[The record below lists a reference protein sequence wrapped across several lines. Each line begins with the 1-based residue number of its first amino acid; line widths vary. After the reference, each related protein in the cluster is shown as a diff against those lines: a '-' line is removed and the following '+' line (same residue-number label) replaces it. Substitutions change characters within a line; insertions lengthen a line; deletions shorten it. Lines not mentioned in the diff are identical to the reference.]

1 MIVAGS
7 MTIFRILA
15 ASAALVLL
23 SGCGETTRSI
33 GFLSSPGAGGD
44 GAAGQGNGSVG
55 DSALPASACQSLGH
69 CGGDLQRSDA
79 TQVPSALGGTEWVA
93 TAPDACQEQ
102 LPTQEAYDACD
113 KVRPSVDGGVTGGL
127 MYPLLPF
134 EHALVI
140 VPGSDGSSF
149 DLHFRASAHLAMFF
163 SATCRAG
170 WAVALSCP
178 ALGRRIY
185 ESTVAESN
193 VRGLRCADD
202 EAEGAAAPVSYQL
215 TQFFDVPCV
224 EREKNGVIS
233 LVNHNNL
240 SSPVAPVDYCV
251 QGDTLEL
258 SGHDDQMLFNPAFSV
273 RTLRASSADVYGP
286 RARRQRNWRRLR
298 RLVQNR
304 LPGLRR
310 PRAKRQRRRR
320 RLRRERV
327 PPTPALASTAR
338 RIRGEERR
346 RLRRPLRLGLLV
358 SQRQARRRRARYRLA
373 KRRLPKGRFSDS
385 DPIACPH

>member
-1 MIVAGS
+1 MIAAS
-7 MTIFRILA
+7 SIMSFRILA
-15 ASAALVLL
+15 ASVALLLL
-23 SGCGETTRSI
+23 SACGETTRPI
-33 GFLSSPGAGGD
+33 GFLSSLGEAGAGGD
-44 GAAGQGNGSVG
+44 GAVAQGNAG
-55 DSALPASACQSLGH
+55 DSALPASACESLGH

-93 TAPDACQEQ
+93 AALDACQED

-202 EAEGAAAPVSYQL
+202 DQGGCACDYQL
-215 TQFFDVPCV
+215 TQFFDVPYAWSA
-224 EREKNGVIS
+224 KNGVIS

-251 QGDTLEL
+251 KGETLEL
-258 SGHDDQMLFNPAFSV
+258 SGHGDQMLFNPAFSV
-273 RTLRASSADVYGP
+273 RTLELHPPTCTDDVQDGNETGVDCGGSCKTGCP
-286 RARRQRNWRRLR
+286 ACDDR
-298 RLVQNR
+298 VQN
-304 LPGLRR
+304 GSEDGVDCGG
-310 PRAKRQRRRR
+310 
-320 RLRRERV
+320 RECPDTCACFNGTQDPWEEGV
-327 PPTPALASTAR
+327 DCGGPCALACSCR
-338 RIRGEERR
+338 NGKHDVDE
-346 RLRRPLRLGLLV
+346 LGIDCGGAC
-358 SQRQARRRRARYRLA
+358 Q
-373 KRRLPKGRFSDS
+373 GRFSDS